1 MADEDDPLKT
11 FQRAAARLLERID
24 RMLKFDSKMT
34 LIIRDPDD
42 IDSDII
48 VGNDELADAMEV
60 LKRRLNDEPV
70 IGNPTKRM
78 MN

>member
-11 FQRAAARLLERID
+11 FQRAAGRLLELID
-24 RMLKFDSKMT
+24 GMLKFDSKMT

-42 IDSDII
+42 VGSDII

-60 LKRRLNDEPV
+60 LKRSLNDEPV